1 MKKKILLVDD
11 DGSVRESLARVLSHP
26 KSMLAACLTR
36 QSG

>member
-1 MKKKILLVDD
+1 MKKRILLVDD

-26 KSMLAACLTR
+26 QNILVGCLTR

>member
-1 MKKKILLVDD
+1 MKKRILLVDD

-26 KSMLAACLTR
+26 QSILAACSIW